1 MYQFLGAQTSFA
13 QHGLLAVDY
22 PADTA
27 LVDRRG
33 FTVQLDGLDQVME
46 EQTLF
51 SGLSDSM
58 LAFIGGEV
66 MSIVGATLLGSGRY
80 RLPCIRGRFNSA
92 IEAHAAGADVF
103 IIPRIGLKPLQH
115 PHFQAGNNV
124 QLKVAPF
131 TASAVADLSNIDPT
145 ALAVQGRAIS
155 IGAPARLRVNGM
167 TVNAG
172 FDAAVAMDID
182 WVLPEAT
189 GLDMSRA
196 YTLLEFLEAGV
207 VTYTQQVAWPGNTL
221 SYTYPAIP
229 AQFTLRAS
237 VAADSGWQTISGRS
251 ISINVFNRTS
261 S

>member
-1 MYQFLGAQTSFA
+1 MA
-13 QHGLLAVDY
+13 
-22 PADTA
+22 
-27 LVDRRG
+27 
-33 FTVQLDGLDQVME
+33 GLDRVID

-51 SGLSDSM
+51 SGLSDSL

-66 MSIVGATLLGSGRY
+66 LSIAGAALSGAGRY

-103 IIPRIGLKPLQH
+103 IIPKIGLKVLQH

-145 ALAVQGRAIS
+145 ALAVAGRSVS

-167 TVNAG
+167 AVNAG
-172 FDAAVAMDID
+172 YDALTAMDID
-182 WVLPEAT
+182 WILPEAT

-196 YTLLEFLEAGV
+196 YTFLEFLQAGIV
-207 VTYTQQVAWPGNTL
+207 VYTQQVAWPGNSL
-221 SYTYPAIP
+221 SYIYPAIP
-229 AQFTLRAS
+229 PRFTLRAS
-237 VAADSGWQTISGRS
+237 VVADNGWQSISSRS
-251 ISINVFNRTS
+251 VSINVFNRTS